1 MKEDRSVKREKT
13 DMIVGYGPEELEDL
27 IVFDAVSKYKSV
39 AGAIRRGDVAKY
51 GTMAPERPFN
61 NRADTSGRAGVN
73 SRTMNEYKRNI
84 YGRLTGKA
92 I

>member
-1 MKEDRSVKREKT
+1 
-13 DMIVGYGPEELEDL
+13 MI
-27 IVFDAVSKYKSV
+27 
-39 AGAIRRGDVAKY
+39 
-51 GTMAPERPFN
+51 APERPFN

-73 SRTMNEYKRNI
+73 GRTMNGYKKNI